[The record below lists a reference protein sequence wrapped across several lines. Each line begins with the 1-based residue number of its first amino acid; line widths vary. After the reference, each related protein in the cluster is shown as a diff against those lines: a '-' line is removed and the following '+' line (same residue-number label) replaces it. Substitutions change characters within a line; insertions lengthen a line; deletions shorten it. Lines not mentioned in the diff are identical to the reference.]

1 MSELPTPGNILS
13 RKRIDGRLGL
23 AIGIVAAAALVIGVL
38 LYALHDGRIKSATH
52 PSAGTS
58 GRSEPA
64 PFPVAPPPSK
74 HETKETA
81 PTTPPHGP

>member
-1 MSELPTPGNILS
+1 MSELPTPGTILS

-38 LYALHDGRIKSATH
+38 LYALQGGSIKSATH
-52 PSAGTS
+52 PSGGTS
-58 GRSEPA
+58 GRSQPA

>member
-1 MSELPTPGNILS
+1 M
-13 RKRIDGRLGL
+13 
-23 AIGIVAAAALVIGVL
+23 AIAIVVAAVLVIGVL
-38 LYALHDGRIKSATH
+38 LYLLHGGSTKSASH
-52 PSAGTS
+52 PPAGTS
-58 GRSEPA
+58 GRSKPA

>member
-1 MSELPTPGNILS
+1 MSEFPTPGTILS
-13 RKRIDGRLGL
+13 RQRIDGRLGAAL
-23 AIGIVAAAALVIGVL
+23 GIVAAAALVIGVL
-38 LYALHDGRIKSATH
+38 LYLPHGGSTKSASH
-52 PSAGTS
+52 PPAGTS

-64 PFPVAPPPSK
+64 SFPVAPPPSK

>member
-23 AIGIVAAAALVIGVL
+23 AFGIVAAAALVIGVL
-38 LYALHDGRIKSATH
+38 LYALHGGSTKSATH